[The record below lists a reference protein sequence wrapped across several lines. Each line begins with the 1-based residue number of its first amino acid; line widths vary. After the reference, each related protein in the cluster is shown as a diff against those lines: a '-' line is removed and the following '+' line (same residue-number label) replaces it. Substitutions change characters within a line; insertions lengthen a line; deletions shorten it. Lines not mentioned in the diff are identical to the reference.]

1 MHSTLR
7 NNPDLSPSFSP
18 RNGVRCPSTIHS
30 YPFPVSCQRGILKM
44 AALEKKRIAI
54 TVASIVAM
62 KFLIVFFFLSFSS
75 FSTFTSRVYL
85 ASLII
90 DFLMYVCYC
99 GIFFF
104 FYVSSMLNPFFKLF
118 FPPILAFSCLFF
130 YFRHF
135 AFFFF
140 RESYLHARYRFWYV
154 GKTSSFRFLTIFAL
168 R

>member
-30 YPFPVSCQRGILKM
+30 VSVPRFLPKGNTQDGGLG
-44 AALEKKRIAI
+44 EKEDRDHSC
-54 TVASIVAM
+54 VDRRYEVSYCY
-62 KFLIVFFFLSFSS
+62 FFFFFLSFSS
-75 FSTFTSRVYL
+75 FSTFTFRVYL

-104 FYVSSMLNPFFKLF
+104 FFFYVSSMLNPFLKLF

-130 YFRHF
+130 LFLPF
-135 AFFFF
+135 CFFFF
-140 RESYLHARYRFWYV
+140 F
-154 GKTSSFRFLTIFAL
+154 
-168 R
+168 

>member
-30 YPFPVSCQRGILKM
+30 YPFPRFLPKGNTQDGGLGEKEDRDHSCVDRRYKVSYR
-44 AALEKKRIAI
+44 
-54 TVASIVAM
+54 
-62 KFLIVFFFLSFSS
+62 FFFSYPSSLLSLSESIFS
-75 FSTFTSRVYL
+75 
-85 ASLII
+85 SLII
-90 DFLMYVCYC
+90 DFLMYV
-99 GIFFF
+99 IVAFF

-130 YFRHF
+130 LFSPF
-135 AFFFF
+135 CFFFF